1 MPNTSVK
8 RCATP
13 SVIRQTQWDVS
24 AHALILKRLTVPS
37 SGEDTRA
44 TGNSLL
50 HLWRNHNVAQA
61 VRKTVWQF
69 LKVTQI
75 NACLPLPGMN
85 PGERKAYIHTKAHA
99 QMSAAGLCIIAK
111 NGKQPKCSLNRWMS
125 QTMEYSSTILKRDTL
140 LINART
146 CGNVKTRALCPEHTP
161 RKGQARHSEKAAHV
175 QATKQAGSRH
185 KQNPLVP
192 WSGTYQPPELEEINV
207 YCLSH
212 PTYGVLL

>member
-1 MPNTSVK
+1 MKQTTPPKERKGGAKDFNNHSTKHIQMPNTSVK

-111 NGKQPKCSLNRWMS
+111 NGKQPKCSW
-125 QTMEYSSTILKRDTL
+125 T
-140 LINART
+140 
-146 CGNVKTRALCPEHTP
+146 GGCPKQWNTP
-161 RKGQARHSEKAAHV
+161 PRS
-175 QATKQAGSRH
+175 
-185 KQNPLVP
+185 
-192 WSGTYQPPELEEINV
+192 
-207 YCLSH
+207 
-212 PTYGVLL
+212 